1 MNPLRMVRHA
11 VGGLGVG
18 LICLGAWLVAAEPA
32 PGDVL
37 VWLAGSLVLHDGV
50 LAPLVLAGGLL
61 IAGRP
66 GRRLWRG
73 ALVIAGSVVLV
84 TLPLLVR
91 PGPPPN
97 PSALPLPY
105 GRNLVIVLAAVAVGA
120 VLPRLVRRWGQ
131 RSQRR
136 AGTDG

>member
-1 MNPLRMVRHA
+1 MNPYRVLRYA

-18 LICLGAWLVAAEPA
+18 LIVLGARLVAAEPA
-32 PGDVL
+32 SGDVL
-37 VWLAGSLVLHDGV
+37 VWLAGALVVHDGL
-50 LAPLVLAGGLL
+50 LAPLVLAVGLL
-61 IAGRP
+61 IAGRSER
-66 GRRLWRG
+66 GLWRG

-84 TLPLLVR
+84 TLPLLLR

-120 VLPRLVRRWGQ
+120 VLLRLVRLWRQ

-136 AGTDG
+136 TGTDG

>member
-1 MNPLRMVRHA
+1 MNPYRVLRYA

-18 LICLGAWLVAAEPA
+18 LIVLGARLVAAEPA
-32 PGDVL
+32 SGDVL
-37 VWLAGSLVLHDGV
+37 VWLAGALVVHDGL
-50 LAPLVLAGGLL
+50 LAPLVLAVGLL
-61 IAGRP
+61 IAGRSER
-66 GRRLWRG
+66 GLWRG

-84 TLPLLVR
+84 TLPLLLR

-105 GRNLVIVLAAVAVGA
+105 GRNLVIVLVAVAVGA
-120 VLPRLVRRWGQ
+120 VLLRLVRLWRQ

-136 AGTDG
+136 TGTDG

>member
-1 MNPLRMVRHA
+1 MNPLRTLRYA

-18 LICLGAWLVAAEPA
+18 LIGLGAWLVAAEPA
-32 PGDVL
+32 SGNVL
-37 VWLAGSLVLHDGV
+37 VWLAGALVVHDGL
-50 LAPLVLAGGLL
+50 LAPLVLAVGLL

-66 GRRLWRG
+66 ERGLWRG

-84 TLPLLVR
+84 TLPLLLR
-91 PGPPPN
+91 PGPAPN

-105 GRNLVIVLAAVAVGA
+105 GRNLTIVLAAVAVGA
-120 VLPRLVRRWGQ
+120 VLPHLVRLWRQ

-136 AGTDG
+136 TGTDG

>member
-1 MNPLRMVRHA
+1 MNPLRTLRHA

-18 LICLGAWLVAAEPA
+18 LMGLGTWLVAAGPD

-37 VWLAGSLVLHDGV
+37 VWLAGALVVHDGV
-50 LAPLVLAGGLL
+50 VAPLVLTLGLL
-61 IAGRP
+61 IAERP
-66 GRRLWRG
+66 ERGLWRG
-73 ALVIAGSVVLV
+73 VLVVSGSVVLV
-84 TLPLLVR
+84 ALPLLLR

-105 GRNLVIVLAAVAVGA
+105 GRNLVIVLAVVAVGA
-120 VLPRLVRRWGQ
+120 VVLRLVRPWRQ

-136 AGTDG
+136 TGTDG